1 MNNNYFFEDN
11 LKDLLN
17 SRATEDDG
25 SSETD
30 ELQDTLKD
38 LKSKTDDVKDKI
50 GTVDKYTK
58 NHYLNRPSIVTR
70 SKNSVIQFPIYVSS
84 SLRVTEAQIISK
96 LFERV
101 YTSFVQ
107 TALAQ
112 NPYLNEDEVN
122 GMKFL
127 KRFHTNLTEAA
138 DILREE
144 YYNKYFEAI
153 DDLDQI
159 IADSVFYTSQ
169 ISENVS
175 VEFKLVKDEN
185 RDLLMENARLLNE
198 PLTGFDY
205 LIEAS
210 ESDTT
215 TTKDT
220 KKNVQAVD
228 LSDKD
233 LRNMALN
240 MLEDEQDIEPE
251 LRRILDMNNAEIK
264 KDLEEENDYLKMT
277 EVEKQNVL
285 AETIGERD
293 KLKEALNDRVDKLK
307 KDIKEK
313 KVKNVEYKNG
323 RYFRKSTTVSET
335 TKTSTMPKKA
345 EKSLP
350 VQTPAILKEADI
362 KKINGMLPYIIQAS
376 FKVKTKNGQ
385 SDEVR
390 FLIGVKS
397 VMHLIQVKD
406 LSEDIDD
413 IVNGNNKNLR
423 KVKYKTGE
431 IGLLDYIF
439 NIKQIK
445 SDAAKQIKGGKRWI
459 NTLKRLAEF
468 RKTNGSFLKAPMS
481 AIAKGDV
488 PVPNGTLILT
498 SSDVSLILN
507 QTGIDLNKVSAA
519 KRLAANLFLIAIAIV
534 DSTSGSMKIL
544 FPDRDTDWDFQSL
557 ASIDAEVSKADDSRI
572 MKELN
577 RMINR

>member
-25 SSETD
+25 STESD
-30 ELQDTLKD
+30 ELQDTLRD

-84 SLRVTEAQIISK
+84 SLRVTEAQVISK

-127 KRFHTNLTEAA
+127 KRFHTNLSEAA

-159 IADSVFYTSQ
+159 IADSVFYTAQ

-264 KDLEEENDYLKMT
+264 KDLEDDNEYLKMT

-350 VQTPAILKEADI
+350 VQTPAIEADI

-413 IVNGNNKNLR
+413 IVNGTNKNLR

>member
-38 LKSKTDDVKDKI
+38 LKSKTYDVKDKI

-127 KRFHTNLTEAA
+127 KRFHTNLTAA

-159 IADSVFYTSQ
+159 IADSVFYTAQ

-264 KDLEEENDYLKMT
+264 KDLEDDNEYLKMT

-323 RYFRKSTTVSET
+323 RYFRKSTSVSET

-413 IVNGNNKNLR
+413 IVNGTNKNLR

-459 NTLKRLAEF
+459 NTLKRLSEF

-577 RMINR
+577 RMINI